1 MLFVCFTA
9 FITVCFTRVTLEQ
22 IHDDDGDDDDDDDEM
37 IEAFSMVVVMRL
49 VT

>member
-22 IHDDDGDDDDDDDEM
+22 IHDDDDDDDDEM

>member
-22 IHDDDGDDDDDDDEM
+22 IHDDDDEDDDEM